1 MPDCPIPPRAPAIPA
16 PPVVPPGV
24 PKIPVPPPPA
34 PAEREVPSF
43 MSGILNAVRSSA
55 PAPEAAETPLFDDAE
70 FLCDIAPR
78 ELPAGHVL
86 NRYRIIKP
94 LGAGGFGVTYLAWDD
109 LLQRKLVIKE
119 HFPDMLCERTTYKLD
134 LQLRDPE
141 REDTHTWALNNFRK
155 EARVL
160 ATLRHPYIPRVYTWL
175 EAHNTSYYTTEF
187 VEGPSLAQMASE
199 YAAHSKHMPQDGL
212 YATLVRLLDTLDY
225 LHEHEVLHLDIKP
238 DNILINNQGL
248 PKLIDFGAAREAN
261 GNIIPGSVV
270 ESTGFSPAEQFAY
283 SEGLGP
289 WSDIY
294 ALGATFY
301 YIITQEC
308 LPGGRKRELLD
319 ETPPLATRSHLTKHY
334 HPQFLASIDRAI
346 RPAPDDRYC
355 SASQWLADLRP

>member
-1 MPDCPIPPRAPAIPA
+1 MPDSPVPPPVPAIPA
-16 PPVVPPGV
+16 PPAAAPTVPP
-24 PKIPVPPPPA
+24 IPMAPTQVSPHR
-34 PAEREVPSF
+34 PAEASF
-43 MSGILNAVRSSA
+43 MSGILNAVRASA
-55 PAPEAAETPLFDDAE
+55 PETAANSPRLEADD

-86 NRYRIIKP
+86 GRYRIIKP

-119 HFPDMLCERTTYKLD
+119 HFPDMLCERTSYKLD
-134 LQLRDPE
+134 LQLRDPD
-141 REDTHTWALNNFRK
+141 REDTHAWALNNFRK

-187 VEGPSLAQMASE
+187 IEGPSLAHIAADC
-199 YAAHSKHMPQDGL
+199 AAHGKRLPQAGL

-225 LHEHEVLHLDIKP
+225 LHDHEVLHLDIKP

-248 PKLIDFGAAREAN
+248 PKLIDFGATKEAN

-301 YIITQEC
+301 YVITQEC

-319 ETPPLATRSHLTKHY
+319 ETRPLASRSELTPHY

-355 SASQWLADLRP
+355 SAAHWLADLRP